1 MKRTASF
8 LKNKINRFWISVC
21 TFGVLFAM
29 IAYMAYTGADIEF
42 ADSNIRNTM
51 QYLKNQCVSYDEILS
66 ADKVK
71 SLIRLSEQA
80 TEVVRDIKND
90 DTRVEYEYLKD
101 YASEQRLAGI
111 IITDENINPVC
122 EYSDDRI
129 SFGDLKDLLVS
140 KSVRD
145 SIDYPTKIFMERINV
160 SGQHFDFAVLAREDT
175 KGLVCCYRYQDN
187 EINFINQSS
196 LENLLSGYA
205 LDTNGVMAI
214 AKDGVIRGT
223 NIDSLKYKKVSDNE
237 ILSQLDNAN
246 AFEGVRKIDVDD
258 GYFGNVTMYR
268 DYKLYVYYP
277 QSEVFSRRNR
287 FTLYILFG
295 YALIV
300 MGYYML
306 KTKSEKKSILAA
318 NAAKTDFL
326 RRMSHDVRTP
336 INIIFGM
343 LRIGNKYPNDLEKQR
358 YCREKA
364 GEASALLLDIM
375 NGILTANKL
384 DSDNFEIEKAPFD
397 IEKAINE
404 VCSIVEIQASEK
416 NIKFSVEKG
425 ELKHNYIMGSSI
437 FLRQIFLN
445 IFGNAVKY
453 TPNNGEINVSYRE
466 LNSSEPNRGVFEFS
480 CRDNGIGMSEDFQKH
495 MFEEFAQ
502 ETREI
507 KVSEGGVGLG
517 LSIVKKLV
525 DKMGGS
531 VEVKSAV
538 NRGSVFTV
546 RIPTEF
552 CDEPIA
558 KNIQNVEYADGND
571 SAENLADKKVN
582 VLVAED
588 NALNM
593 EIAEFMLSEKGAAV
607 TKAINGKEAVDIWK
621 NSKEGTFELILLDLM
636 MPVMTGID
644 AAKAIRNSDRSD
656 AKTVPI
662 AAMTANNLYEDITEC
677 EKVGMNGLLTKPLKA
692 DCLTELINNLK
703 KQNFIPNKFYTDIG
717 ECR

>member
-1 MKRTASF
+1 MKRIARVF
-8 LKNKINRFWISVC
+8 KNKINRFWISVC

-29 IAYMAYTGADIEF
+29 VAYMAYTGADIEF

-101 YASEQRLAGI
+101 YAFEQRLAGI

-122 EYSDDRI
+122 EYSDGKI

-205 LDTNGVMAI
+205 LGMNGVMAI

-223 NIDSLKYKKVSDNE
+223 NIDSLKYKNVSDNE

-277 QSEVFSRRNR
+277 KSEVFSRRNR

-295 YALIV
+295 YVLIV

-326 RRMSHDVRTP
+326 RRVSHDVRTP

-453 TPNNGEINVSYRE
+453 TPNNGEINISYRE

-531 VEVKSAV
+531 VEVKSAM

-552 CDEPIA
+552 CDETIA
-558 KNIQNVEYADGND
+558 KNIQNIECADGND
-571 SAENLADKKVN
+571 NAEYSADKKIN

-593 EIAEFMLSEKGAAV
+593 EIAEFMLSERGADV
-607 TKAINGKEAVDIWK
+607 TKATNGKEAVEIWK
-621 NSKEGTFELILLDLM
+621 NSKEGTFELILLDLR
-636 MPVMTGID
+636 MPVMTGTE
-644 AAKAIRNSDRSD
+644 AAKEIRNSGRSD
-656 AKTVPI
+656 AKTVLI
-662 AAMTANNLYEDITEC
+662 AAMTANSLNEDITEC
-677 EKVGMNGLLTKPLKA
+677 ENVGMNGLLAKPLNA

-703 KQNFIPNKFYTDIG
+703 KTKFYTK
-717 ECR
+717 

>member
-1 MKRTASF
+1 MTRF
-8 LKNKINRFWISVC
+8 LKTEASKFWISVC
-21 TFGVLFAM
+21 ALGVLFVM
-29 IAYMAYTGADIEF
+29 IAYIAYGGADIES
-42 ADSNIRNTM
+42 ADSGIRNTM
-51 QYLKNQCVSYDEILS
+51 KYLKNQCISYDDILS

-90 DTRVEYEYLKD
+90 NTRVEYEYLKD

-111 IITDENINPVC
+111 IITDENINPVY
-122 EYSDDRI
+122 EYSDNRI

-145 SIDYPTKIFMERINV
+145 SIDYPTKIFMERINI
-160 SGQHFDFAVLAREDT
+160 SGQHFDFAVLARKDT

-205 LDTNGVMAI
+205 LGMNGVMAI

-223 NIDSLKYKKVSDNE
+223 NIDSLKYKNVSDNE

-277 QSEVFSRRNR
+277 KSEVFSRRNR

-295 YALIV
+295 YVLIV

-318 NAAKTDFL
+318 NAARTDFL
-326 RRMSHDVRTP
+326 RRVSHDVRTP

-375 NGILTANKL
+375 NGILTENKL
-384 DSDNFEIEKAPFD
+384 DSNTFEIEKAPFD

-453 TPNNGEINVSYRE
+453 TPNNGEINISYRE

-502 ETREI
+502 ETRET
-507 KVSEGGVGLG
+507 SEGGVGLG

-531 VEVKSAV
+531 VEVKSAM

-552 CDEPIA
+552 CDETIA
-558 KNIQNVEYADGND
+558 KNIQNIECADGND
-571 SAENLADKKVN
+571 NAEYSADKKIN

-593 EIAEFMLSEKGAAV
+593 EIAEFMLSERGADV
-607 TKAINGKEAVDIWK
+607 TKATNGKEAVEIWK
-621 NSKEGTFELILLDLM
+621 NSKEGTFELILLDLR
-636 MPVMTGID
+636 MPVMTGTE
-644 AAKAIRNSDRSD
+644 AAKEIRNSGRSD
-656 AKTVPI
+656 AKTVLI
-662 AAMTANNLYEDITEC
+662 AAMTANSLNEDITEC
-677 EKVGMNGLLTKPLKA
+677 ENVGMNGLLAKPLNV

-703 KQNFIPNKFYTDIG
+703 KTKFYTK
-717 ECR
+717 

>member
-1 MKRTASF
+1 
-8 LKNKINRFWISVC
+8 
-21 TFGVLFAM
+21 
-29 IAYMAYTGADIEF
+29 
-42 ADSNIRNTM
+42 
-51 QYLKNQCVSYDEILS
+51 
-66 ADKVK
+66 
-71 SLIRLSEQA
+71 
-80 TEVVRDIKND
+80 
-90 DTRVEYEYLKD
+90 
-101 YASEQRLAGI
+101 
-111 IITDENINPVC
+111 
-122 EYSDDRI
+122 
-129 SFGDLKDLLVS
+129 
-140 KSVRD
+140 
-145 SIDYPTKIFMERINV
+145 
-160 SGQHFDFAVLAREDT
+160 
-175 KGLVCCYRYQDN
+175 
-187 EINFINQSS
+187 
-196 LENLLSGYA
+196 
-205 LDTNGVMAI
+205 
-214 AKDGVIRGT
+214 
-223 NIDSLKYKKVSDNE
+223 
-237 ILSQLDNAN
+237 
-246 AFEGVRKIDVDD
+246 
-258 GYFGNVTMYR
+258 
-268 DYKLYVYYP
+268 
-277 QSEVFSRRNR
+277 
-287 FTLYILFG
+287 
-295 YALIV
+295 
-300 MGYYML
+300 
-306 KTKSEKKSILAA
+306 
-318 NAAKTDFL
+318 
-326 RRMSHDVRTP
+326 
-336 INIIFGM
+336 
-343 LRIGNKYPNDLEKQR
+343 
-358 YCREKA
+358 
-364 GEASALLLDIM
+364 
-375 NGILTANKL
+375 
-384 DSDNFEIEKAPFD
+384 
-397 IEKAINE
+397 
-404 VCSIVEIQASEK
+404 
-416 NIKFSVEKG
+416 
-425 ELKHNYIMGSSI
+425 MGSSI

-453 TPNNGEINVSYRE
+453 TPNNGEIKVSYRE

-558 KNIQNVEYADGND
+558 KNIQNVECADGND

-677 EKVGMNGLLTKPLKA
+677 EKVGMNGLLAKPLKA
-692 DCLTELINNLK
+692 DCLTELINNLEK
-703 KQNFIPNKFYTDIG
+703 TKFYTDIG

>member
-1 MKRTASF
+1 MKRMTRF
-8 LKNKINRFWISVC
+8 LKTEASKFWISVC
-21 TFGVLFAM
+21 ALGVLFVM
-29 IAYMAYTGADIEF
+29 IAYIAYGGADIES
-42 ADSNIRNTM
+42 ADSGIRNTM
-51 QYLKNQCVSYDEILS
+51 KYLKNQCISYDDILS

-90 DTRVEYEYLKD
+90 NTRVEYEYLKD

-111 IITDENINPVC
+111 IITDENINPVY
-122 EYSDDRI
+122 EYSDNRI

-145 SIDYPTKIFMERINV
+145 SIDYPTKIFMERINI
-160 SGQHFDFAVLAREDT
+160 SGQHFDFAVLARKDT

-205 LDTNGVMAI
+205 LGMNGVMAI

-223 NIDSLKYKKVSDNE
+223 NIDSLKYKNVSDNE

-277 QSEVFSRRNR
+277 KSEVFSRRNR

-295 YALIV
+295 YVLIV

-318 NAAKTDFL
+318 NAARTDFL
-326 RRMSHDVRTP
+326 RRVSHDVRTP

-375 NGILTANKL
+375 NGILTENKL
-384 DSDNFEIEKAPFD
+384 DSNTFEIEKAPFD

-404 VCSIVEIQASEK
+404 VCSIIGIQASEK

-425 ELKHNYIMGSSI
+425 ELKHNYIMGSSV

-445 IFGNAVKY
+445 ILGNAVKY
-453 TPNNGEINVSYRE
+453 TPNNGEINVSFRE
-466 LNSSEPNRGVFEFS
+466 FESDEPNKGIFEFS
-480 CRDNGIGMSEDFQKH
+480 CSDNGIGMSDEFQKH
-495 MFEEFAQ
+495 MFEAFAQ
-502 ETREI
+502 EARET
-507 KVSEGGVGLG
+507 SEGGVGLG
-517 LSIVKKLV
+517 LSIVKKLA

-531 VEVKSAV
+531 VEVKSTL
-538 NRGSVFTV
+538 NRGSVFIV

-552 CDEPIA
+552 CDETIA
-558 KNIQNVEYADGND
+558 KNIQNIECADGND
-571 SAENLADKKVN
+571 NAEYSADKKIN

-593 EIAEFMLSEKGAAV
+593 EIAEFMLSERGADV
-607 TKAINGKEAVDIWK
+607 TKATNGKEAVEIWK
-621 NSKEGTFELILLDLM
+621 NSKEGTFELILLDLR
-636 MPVMTGID
+636 MPVMTGTE
-644 AAKAIRNSDRSD
+644 AAKEIRNSGRSD
-656 AKTVPI
+656 AKTVLI
-662 AAMTANNLYEDITEC
+662 AAMTANSLNEDITEC
-677 EKVGMNGLLTKPLKA
+677 ENVGMNGLLAKPLNV

-703 KQNFIPNKFYTDIG
+703 KTKFYTK
-717 ECR
+717 

>member
-1 MKRTASF
+1 MTRF
-8 LKNKINRFWISVC
+8 LKTEASKFWISVC
-21 TFGVLFAM
+21 ALGVLFVM
-29 IAYMAYTGADIEF
+29 IAYIAYGGADIES
-42 ADSNIRNTM
+42 ADSGIRNTM
-51 QYLKNQCVSYDEILS
+51 KYLKNQCISYDDILS

-90 DTRVEYEYLKD
+90 NTRVEYEYLKD

-111 IITDENINPVC
+111 IITDENINPVY
-122 EYSDDRI
+122 EYSDNRI

-145 SIDYPTKIFMERINV
+145 SIDYPTKIFMERINI
-160 SGQHFDFAVLAREDT
+160 SGQHFDFAVLARKDT

-205 LDTNGVMAI
+205 LGMNGVMAI

-223 NIDSLKYKKVSDNE
+223 NIDSLKYKNVSDNE

-277 QSEVFSRRNR
+277 KSEVFSRRNR

-295 YALIV
+295 YVLIV

-318 NAAKTDFL
+318 NAARTDFL
-326 RRMSHDVRTP
+326 RRVSHDVRTP

-453 TPNNGEINVSYRE
+453 TPNNGEINISYRE

-480 CRDNGIGMSEDFQKH
+480 CRDNGIGMSDEFQKH
-495 MFEEFAQ
+495 MFEAFAQ
-502 ETREI
+502 EARET
-507 KVSEGGVGLG
+507 SEGGVGLG

-531 VEVKSAV
+531 VEVKSAM

-552 CDEPIA
+552 CDETIA
-558 KNIQNVEYADGND
+558 KNIQNIECADGND
-571 SAENLADKKVN
+571 NAEYLADKKIN

-593 EIAEFMLSEKGAAV
+593 EIAEFMLSERGADV
-607 TKAINGKEAVDIWK
+607 TKATNGKEAVEIWK
-621 NSKEGTFELILLDLM
+621 NSKEGTFELILLDLR
-636 MPVMTGID
+636 MPVMTGTE
-644 AAKAIRNSDRSD
+644 AAKEIRNSGRSD
-656 AKTVPI
+656 AKTVLI
-662 AAMTANNLYEDITEC
+662 AAMTANSLNEDITEC
-677 EKVGMNGLLTKPLKA
+677 ENVGMNGLLAKPLNA

-703 KQNFIPNKFYTDIG
+703 KTKFYTK
-717 ECR
+717 

>member
-1 MKRTASF
+1 MKRIASF
-8 LKNKINRFWISVC
+8 LKNKINRFWVSVC
-21 TFGVLFAM
+21 AFGVLFAM
-29 IAYMAYTGADIEF
+29 IAYMAYTGADVEF
-42 ADSNIRNTM
+42 AENSLNHTM
-51 QYLKNQCVSYDEILS
+51 QYLKKQCTSYDEIMS

-90 DTRVEYEYLKD
+90 GTEAAYDYLKD

-111 IITDENINPVC
+111 IIADENVNPVC
-122 EYSDDRI
+122 EYSDDKI
-129 SFGDLKDLLVS
+129 TFADLKELFNS

-145 SIDYPTKIFMERINV
+145 IIEYPAKIFMERINV
-160 SGQHFDFAVLAREDT
+160 SGKYFDIAVLAREDK
-175 KGLVCCYRYQDN
+175 KGYVCCYRYQDN

-196 LENLLSGYA
+196 IENLLSGYA
-205 LDTNGVMAI
+205 SDMNGVMVI
-214 AKDGVIRGT
+214 AKDGVVRGT
-223 NIDSLKYKKVSDNE
+223 NINSLKYKKVSDNE
-237 ILSQLDNAN
+237 ILSRLDNAN
-246 AFEGVRKIDVDD
+246 AFEGVRKINVDD
-258 GYFGNVTMYR
+258 GYYGNVTMYR

-358 YCREKA
+358 YCREKV
-364 GEASALLLDIM
+364 GEASTLLLDIM
-375 NGILTANKL
+375 NGILTVNKL
-384 DSDNFEIEKAPFD
+384 DSDNFELEKEPFD
-397 IEKAINE
+397 IEKAIKD
-404 VCSIVEIQASEK
+404 VCSIAEIQTNEK
-416 NIKFSVEKG
+416 NIKFSVEMDKF
-425 ELKHNYIMGSSI
+425 KHRYVMGSSI
-437 FLRQIFLN
+437 YLRQIFLN
-445 IFGNAVKY
+445 IIGNAVKY
-453 TPNNGEINVSYRE
+453 TPADGEINVSYRE
-466 LNSSEPNRGVFEFS
+466 LDNNEPNRGMFEFS

-507 KVSEGGVGLG
+507 KTSEGGVGLG
-517 LSIVKKLV
+517 LSIVKKLT

-538 NRGSVFTV
+538 NRGSVITV
-546 RIPTEF
+546 RLPMEF
-552 CDEPIA
+552 CEEQPSEIN
-558 KNIQNVEYADGND
+558 KHNVKHTNINGND
-571 SAENLADKKVN
+571 EHLSDKKVN

-593 EIAEFMLSEKGAAV
+593 EVAEFMLLEKGAAV
-607 TKAINGKEAVDIWK
+607 TKATNGKEAVEIWK
-621 NSKEGTFELILLDLM
+621 NSKEGTFDLILLDLM
-636 MPVMTGID
+636 MPVMTGTD

-656 AKTVPI
+656 AKTVLI
-662 AAMTANNLYEDITEC
+662 AAMTANSLNEDITEC
-677 EKVGMNGLLTKPLKA
+677 EKVGMNGLLAKPLKA

-703 KQNFIPNKFYTDIG
+703 KTKFYTK
-717 ECR
+717 

>member
-1 MKRTASF
+1 MKRIARVF
-8 LKNKINRFWISVC
+8 KNKINRFWISVC
-21 TFGVLFAM
+21 AFGVLFAM
-29 IAYMAYTGADIEF
+29 VAYMAYTGADIEF

-101 YASEQRLAGI
+101 YAFEQRLAGI

-122 EYSDDRI
+122 EYSDGKI

-187 EINFINQSS
+187 EITFINQSS
-196 LENLLSGYA
+196 LENLLSGYT
-205 LDTNGVMAI
+205 LDMKGVMAI

-237 ILSQLDNAN
+237 ILSRLDNAN

-453 TPNNGEINVSYRE
+453 TPNNGEIKVSYRE

-552 CDEPIA
+552 CDEPIT
-558 KNIQNVEYADGND
+558 KNIQNVECADGND

-677 EKVGMNGLLTKPLKA
+677 EKVGMNGLLAKPLKA
-692 DCLTELINNLK
+692 DCLTELINNLEK
-703 KQNFIPNKFYTDIG
+703 TKFYTK
-717 ECR
+717 